1 MRLLFMLLIILSLI
15 PSINAQIPEP
25 RDPAECPDFDIPD
38 QDTQCER
45 EQRESSKEIKFVNA
59 YFGSVENNIDKV
71 EVAPNDGI
79 TNLVVVLANNGH
91 FELVGFRGWLTLP
104 NGLEAVDGSNRAFDT
119 YDLNIQSGDLIYL
132 EFPVKVKNAKI
143 GWYNA
148 PLYVEYFRVRDQGI
162 HFRDMDIQ
170 FRLTGKSIIDAYA
183 SEPRLSIGNNQ
194 VEVNILNKG
203 SAMISAATAN
213 LESNTLAIKD
223 GKTLPLG
230 TIEPNQ
236 IVKIN
241 PSIYVNP
248 NLANSIQTLKI
259 DIEYYDSYGEKKSKE
274 LSIEFMVEGSTNNID
289 LGIDSNKSIIQVL
302 KDEELLIK
310 IKNDGYEEARNVE
323 VLISNP
329 TTQGVKPELSIIG
342 DGYFLIDSI
351 KPDEEKEIT
360 LRLFATE
367 SASGDVFEL
376 PINISYI
383 DANGGKYDINRKIS
397 LYAQGTISL
406 RMYDVSISMIGNI
419 PNLSGFLLNE
429 GTDTALFT
437 TVELVD
443 GVGSQYIGDLDPN
456 SPTPFAIP
464 LENREI
470 SEAQI
475 RVVYKDDLRNS
486 HEVIL
491 ASSVNFTPVQ
501 QEVREEEENPRVNQT
516 FMYIIAAIGGIAAI
530 SIYIIRR
537 RRQEQLEI

>member
-1 MRLLFMLLIILSLI
+1 MLLIILSLI

-59 YFGSVENNIDKV
+59 YFGSIENNIDKV

-79 TNLVVVLANNGH
+79 TNLVVILANNGH
-91 FELVGFRGWLTLP
+91 FELAGFRGWLTLP
-104 NGLEAVDGSNRAFDT
+104 NGLEAVDGSSRAFDT
-119 YDLNIQSGDLIYL
+119 YDLNIKSGDLIYL

-148 PLYVEYFRVRDQGI
+148 PLYVEYFRVRDQGL

-194 VEVNILNKG
+194 VEINILNKG

-302 KDEELLIK
+302 KDEELIIK

-376 PINISYI
+376 PISISYI

-397 LYAQGTISL
+397 LYAQGIISL
-406 RMYDVSISMIGNI
+406 RIYDVSISMIGNI

-491 ASSVNFTPVQ
+491 ASSVNFTPIQ
-501 QEVREEEENPRVNQT
+501 QEVGEEKESPRVNQT

-530 SIYIIRR
+530 SIYIMRK